1 MSDMNMVPQYL
12 DALVLAAAE
21 LDSTFHLA
29 YLDDSL
35 AHHISNHVI
44 LVNRICF

>member
-12 DALVLAAAE
+12 DLLVLAAA

-35 AHHISNHVI
+35 AHINHVI